1 MKNEFTEEDKKREA
15 FLRIANAL
23 HSHWRVSNPEE
34 KRSLQCG
41 GHTRLFDVLI
51 PDAYITVGESVNGKD
66 HREHVVPCALIRSE
80 SYRMFNDGCLIEDVT
95 TMIEQNLKI
104 VHITKE
110 ERQRL
115 DVELALKITTPEGW
129 GFEQNNPFAR
139 LEMADIEYRLF

>member
-1 MKNEFTEEDKKREA
+1 
-15 FLRIANAL
+15 
-23 HSHWRVSNPEE
+23 
-34 KRSLQCG
+34 
-41 GHTRLFDVLI
+41 
-51 PDAYITVGESVNGKD
+51 
-66 HREHVVPCALIRSE
+66 
-80 SYRMFNDGCLIEDVT
+80 MFNDGCLIEDVT